1 MIIPNS
7 KNSAEQNRA
16 LQTERKL
23 QTTTQSP
30 ARHEADC
37 RKGSEKAGQLA
48 EAIRKAQ
55 NGDTEATMALAR
67 KFEPLL
73 EREANCMVQQKLYP
87 EKEEAKSE
95 TVKNFLEFIYAFH
108 DFNADDNY
116 IAGRLKKYLH
126 SSRLNQIKAMERH
139 CPNCYLVDFE
149 KELEENSPFSQAF
162 PCYEIQ
168 ADGNL
173 EKAFRKTALLEAMQI
188 LTRKEK
194 TIVKKYFLENKP
206 PSLIAKELHCSTRYL
221 RKVKLRALLKMRIY
235 LEKHYPG
242 LHVL

>member
-1 MIIPNS
+1 MVIPNR
-7 KNSAEQNRA
+7 KNSAEQNQA

-30 ARHEADC
+30 ARQGAGC
-37 RKGSEKAGQLA
+37 RKESEKPGQLA
-48 EAIRKAQ
+48 VEIRKAQ
-55 NGDTEATMALAR
+55 NGETKATMALAR

-73 EREANCMVQQKLYP
+73 EREAIRMVQQNLYP
-87 EKEEAKSE
+87 EKDEAKSE
-95 TVKNFLEFIYAFH
+95 AVKNFLEFIHAFH
-108 DFNADDNY
+108 DFDADDNY

-126 SSRLNQIKAMERH
+126 GSRLNQIKAMERH

-168 ADGNL
+168 ADDNL

-188 LTRKEK
+188 LTKKEE
-194 TIVKKYFLENKP
+194 TVVKKYFLENKP

-242 LHVL
+242 LRVL